1 MNVKTIK
8 NITDIFGKDILTKES
23 DIECYSH
30 DETPGLSHLPDAV
43 VKPTQITQITQLLK
57 LAQKGG
63 FPIIPRGGGTGLAG
77 GCIAINGGVVL
88 SLEKMNKILEVDKFN
103 SMAVVEAGTI
113 NGNLQNEA
121 AKQGLFYP
129 VNPAS
134 MDSCTLGGNVAT
146 SAGGANAVR
155 YGTTKDYVVGIEAVL
170 PDGEVLKAGGKL
182 LKNATDHRLIS
193 LLLGSEGTLAI
204 LTKITLKLLQQPT
217 YTVVLVIPFDD
228 LKTIPK
234 LLEGISNHKIHPTM
248 VEYTDQKTLHLAEK
262 FLGEQ
267 LPFDLS
273 AKGQILLRIDGE
285 DKEELGTLF
294 EKIGEVSLEA
304 GALDVLIVE
313 TPDRQEHIWK
323 IRKSFH
329 DANMQIGK
337 MIADEDIV
345 VPRNKIPDLIT
356 GIEQI
361 SERIGITI
369 GVFGH
374 LGDGNLHVNF
384 LAKDMD
390 KAKALKI
397 LPEGLKQVFGLAV
410 NLGGKIS
417 GEHGIG
423 VFKKPYLKN
432 SIDKAA
438 FTTLKK
444 LKTSL
449 DPTNILNP
457 GKIF

>member
-1 MNVKTIK
+1 M
-8 NITDIFGKDILTKES
+8 
-23 DIECYSH
+23 
-30 DETPGLSHLPDAV
+30 
-43 VKPTQITQITQLLK
+43 
-57 LAQKGG
+57 
-63 FPIIPRGGGTGLAG
+63 
-77 GCIAINGGVVL
+77 
-88 SLEKMNKILEVDKFN
+88 
-103 SMAVVEAGTI
+103 
-113 NGNLQNEA
+113 
-121 AKQGLFYP
+121 
-129 VNPAS
+129 
-134 MDSCTLGGNVAT
+134 
-146 SAGGANAVR
+146 
-155 YGTTKDYVVGIEAVL
+155 
-170 PDGEVLKAGGKL
+170 
-182 LKNATDHRLIS
+182 
-193 LLLGSEGTLAI
+193 
-204 LTKITLKLLQQPT
+204 
-217 YTVVLVIPFDD
+217 
-228 LKTIPK
+228 
-234 LLEGISNHKIHPTM
+234 
-248 VEYTDQKTLHLAEK
+248 
-262 FLGEQ
+262 
-267 LPFDLS
+267 
-273 AKGQILLRIDGE
+273 
-285 DKEELGTLF
+285 
-294 EKIGEVSLEA
+294 
-304 GALDVLIVE
+304 DVLIVE